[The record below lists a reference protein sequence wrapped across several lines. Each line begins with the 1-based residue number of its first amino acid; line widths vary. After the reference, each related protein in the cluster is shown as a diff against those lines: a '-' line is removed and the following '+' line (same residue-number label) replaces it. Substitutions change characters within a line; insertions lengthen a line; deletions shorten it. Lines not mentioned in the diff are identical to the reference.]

1 MQDTSKEGDTQ
12 EEEITAERE
21 TNVLVKTNCKCCMVI
36 SERKGVWRITRLILD
51 HNHALSP
58 GAKIFRA
65 HKNMTEQEKKM
76 IKMLNE
82 CNIPTKTKTK
92 SKLWSNYYIER
103 QAQEAYNLKIFKKFQ
118 WQLRRATKLQATE
131 N

>member
-58 GAKIFRA
+58 GAKNFRA

-76 IKMLNE
+76 IRTLNK
-82 CNIPTKTKTK
+82 CNIPTKTKRK

-118 WQLRRATKLQATE
+118 W
-131 N
+131 

>member
-1 MQDTSKEGDTQ
+1 
-12 EEEITAERE
+12 
-21 TNVLVKTNCKCCMVI
+21 MVI

-76 IKMLNE
+76 IRTLNK
-82 CNIPTKTKTK
+82 CNIPTKTEKIK
-92 SKLWSNYYIER
+92 VMVKLLYRTSSPGS
-103 QAQEAYNLKIFKKFQ
+103 L
-118 WQLRRATKLQATE
+118 
-131 N
+131 